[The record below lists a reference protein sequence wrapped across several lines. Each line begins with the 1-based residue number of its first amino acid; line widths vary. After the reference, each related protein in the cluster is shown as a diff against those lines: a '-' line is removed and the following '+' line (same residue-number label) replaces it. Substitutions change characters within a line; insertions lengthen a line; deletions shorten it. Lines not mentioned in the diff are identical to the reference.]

1 MGRVIDVVAAVIVN
15 SEQEILCAQRSAED
29 RHPYKWE
36 FPGGKIEPG
45 ESPEDALVREL
56 KEELSI
62 DSEIKG
68 RIVSTSFLYESY
80 DLNLTLF
87 DVIILNGSL
96 KPNVHHALKW
106 IPLHEM
112 ESLEWMPADY
122 PLLNKVE
129 AYYRH

>member
-1 MGRVIDVVAAVIVN
+1 MINVVAAVIMD
-15 SEQEILCAQRSAED
+15 SEDRILCAQRAAED

-62 DSEIKG
+62 DSEIRG
-68 RIVSTSFLYESY
+68 RIVSTSFTYESFA
-80 DLNLTLF
+80 LNLILF
-87 DVIILNGSL
+87 DVSIVKGTVRPIVHHSL
-96 KPNVHHALKW
+96 KWMPV
-106 IPLHEM
+106 HEM

-122 PLLNKVE
+122 PLLSKVRE
-129 AYYRH
+129 YYRP

>member
-1 MGRVIDVVAAVIVN
+1 MINVVAAVIMDRGDK
-15 SEQEILCAQRSAED
+15 ILCAQRDAED
-29 RHPYKWE
+29 RYPYKWE

-68 RIVSTSFLYESY
+68 RIVSTSFPYESY
-80 DLNLTLF
+80 DLNLILF
-87 DVIILNGSL
+87 DVAIVKGTL

-106 IPLHEM
+106 IPLHDM
-112 ESLEWMPADY
+112 DTLEWMPADY
-122 PLLNKVE
+122 PLLNKVRE
-129 AYYRH
+129 YYRC